1 MGKVKNIEQYGWNGL
16 KAQKLLAQGNGY
28 NQHAL
33 KGQKLLAQGIALGI
47 VTVSNAPCK
56 GKSFINFRVS
66 FKAFAL
72 TGRQVCE
79 HDNPGRC
86 PGLRASALSERAAS
100 MSFCPL
106 PLLYPSA
113 RDFQFHYA
121 PVTAGSG
128 RAASM
133 SFCPL
138 PLLYPSASDFQFPS
152 AGDRRF
158 RAYWVISTIQV
169 EEYCYMFYLSPQ

>member
-86 PGLRASALSERAAS
+86 PGLRASALSGRAAYRN
-100 MSFCPL
+100 FLPL
-106 PLLYPSA
+106 PLP
-113 RDFQFHYA
+113 
-121 PVTAGSG
+121 
-128 RAASM
+128 
-133 SFCPL
+133 
-138 PLLYPSASDFQFPS
+138 YPSASDFQFPS
-152 AGDRRF
+152 AGDRWL
-158 RAYWVISTIQV
+158 RAYWVFSTVQV
-169 EEYCYMFYLSPQ
+169 EKNSRIMQKILWGENKMCKFASLNGWLHKFYNF